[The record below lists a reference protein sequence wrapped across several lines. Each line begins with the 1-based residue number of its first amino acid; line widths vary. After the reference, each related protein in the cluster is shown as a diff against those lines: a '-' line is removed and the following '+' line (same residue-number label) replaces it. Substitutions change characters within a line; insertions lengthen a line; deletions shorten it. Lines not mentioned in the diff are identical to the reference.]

1 VNDGVRSLRQTR
13 AVPIAIVCGCL
24 SLHAAPL
31 GEGPGNVGRQIYGAA
46 IEEHLFSRSVRLEE
60 FDAMPNVL
68 LPQRMKL
75 NSDTQVCEQ
84 TANAQVLLLQ
94 ARCFIWVVVF
104 EDWQKII
111 LFGLEMLEKLSLEAT
126 PRRLTDRPVAA
137 VDVIEQ
143 SLEELVQPLMVGE

>member
-1 VNDGVRSLRQTR
+1 
-13 AVPIAIVCGCL
+13 
-24 SLHAAPL
+24 
-31 GEGPGNVGRQIYGAA
+31 
-46 IEEHLFSRSVRLEE
+46 
-60 FDAMPNVL
+60 MPNVL

-104 EDWQKII
+104 EDWQKIF